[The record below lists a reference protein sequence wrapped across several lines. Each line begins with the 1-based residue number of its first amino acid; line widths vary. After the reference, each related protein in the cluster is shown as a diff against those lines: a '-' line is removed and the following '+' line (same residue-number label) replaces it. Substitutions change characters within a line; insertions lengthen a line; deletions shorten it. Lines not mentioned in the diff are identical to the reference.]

1 MGININGLNEEWIR
15 RIDSIEAAT
24 RKYVLVYEDIVL
36 EADNEQ
42 DIMARLYRDYIET
55 DSREVQLLFRIDL
68 ARALS
73 MWSISKGLNVEIMN
87 GKEIVKENY
96 AASDKDP
103 DYEKDYEKADVIID
117 VENELSMFKGINEIG
132 YANIYYRNESNK
144 YIKF

>member
-1 MGININGLNEEWIR
+1 MVININRLNEEWIR

-73 MWSISKGLNVEIMN
+73 M
-87 GKEIVKENY
+87 
-96 AASDKDP
+96 
-103 DYEKDYEKADVIID
+103 
-117 VENELSMFKGINEIG
+117 
-132 YANIYYRNESNK
+132 
-144 YIKF
+144 